1 MGIIN
6 VDGIGKVQI
15 QGDNPTQE
23 EFEVIESAVLSYKEK
38 KKKKTYRN
46 NKKKKEEEGGVG
58 RV

>member
-38 KKKKTYRN
+38 KKKKNFRN
-46 NKKKKEEEGGVG
+46 NKYNRRKH
-58 RV
+58 